1 MLEPLATI
9 FHKKSRGFDAARGFL
24 IGLLTNQ
31 LGSRTSPMLIK
42 LKKKKM
48 DTDFLYF
55 MNDPD
60 LIVGFL
66 FTISLCHVKKNIFV
80 QGGEITKYP

>member
-1 MLEPLATI
+1 
-9 FHKKSRGFDAARGFL
+9 
-24 IGLLTNQ
+24 
-31 LGSRTSPMLIK
+31 MLIK

-80 QGGEITKYP
+80 QGGEDN

>member
-1 MLEPLATI
+1 
-9 FHKKSRGFDAARGFL
+9 
-24 IGLLTNQ
+24 
-31 LGSRTSPMLIK
+31 MLIK

-60 LIVGFL
+60 SIVGFL